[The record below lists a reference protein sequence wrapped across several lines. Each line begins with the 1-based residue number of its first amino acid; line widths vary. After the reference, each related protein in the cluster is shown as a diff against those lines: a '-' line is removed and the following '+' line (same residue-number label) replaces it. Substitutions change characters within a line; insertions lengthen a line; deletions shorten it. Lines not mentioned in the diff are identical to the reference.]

1 MILISGLIAGPG
13 IDQLKKNRLDLLN
26 QKKYCDTLSLS
37 LVIVKGPGDLFI
49 SLGAF
54 SSAGIGLAAIIG
66 VIIYPVFSENVKSS
80 GGLNN

>member
-1 MILISGLIAGPG
+1 VILS
-13 IDQLKKNRLDLLN
+13 
-26 QKKYCDTLSLS
+26 LSLS